1 MRFGLMQNR
10 AIQSTQAKQ
19 LTIKCMKRDAAIAI
33 LKQYEQPL
41 KSLGVKSLAI
51 FGSVARDEAH
61 SKSDIDILVEFTE
74 PPTFDRYMDLK
85 FYLEDLLSQNVD
97 LVSHKMLKPQ
107 IRQAIEEEAIRVA

>member
-1 MRFGLMQNR
+1 MQR
-10 AIQSTQAKQ
+10 KQAIS
-19 LTIKCMKRDAAIAI
+19 I

-41 KSLGVKSLAI
+41 KIFGIKYLAI

-61 SKSDIDILVEFTE
+61 SESDIDILVEFSE

-85 FYLEDLLSQNVD
+85 FYLEDRLGQSVD

-107 IRQAIEEEAIRVA
+107 IRQTVEKEAIHVA